1 MIITKEHACDRIR
14 QAIIVVIFQLPN
26 SVLCFF
32 RGIYHITHDFNQLCK
47 KLVVAIA
54 LIVTGECGTG
64 TLADKNG
71 KTTEHI
77 PLNILS

>member
-1 MIITKEHACDRIR
+1 MIITKEHACDRLR
-14 QAIIVVIFQLPN
+14 QAIIAVVFQLPS
-26 SVLCFF
+26 SVLCSF

-47 KLVVAIA
+47 KLVAA